1 MSEECGSCR
10 YFRRISVGHPQ
21 GVCRARPPT
30 PMMITIAK
38 NPVTGD
44 PFPVINTYWPEV
56 PDVEWCGDYTRKPMG
71 AAIDLEKMDRA
82 EAEGSA

>member
-1 MSEECGSCR
+1 
-10 YFRRISVGHPQ
+10 
-21 GVCRARPPT
+21 
-30 PMMITIAK
+30 MMITIAK

-56 PDVEWCGDYTRKPMG
+56 PDTEWCGDYTRKAFG
-71 AAIDLEKMDRA
+71 AANDLEKMDRT